1 MPLASVPAQNAS
13 LDNDY
18 GTTRGPN
25 APDAH
30 ELALFNGDPLNG
42 GTELT
47 GSGYARADVL
57 PADWIAAD
65 DGAKSATVTF
75 DDPTAEWLTATHWL
89 LIDAADSTTF
99 WESAGFDEALEVTAA
114 GDGPQV
120 TVTVFYPF

>member
-1 MPLASVPAQNAS
+1 MPLASVAAQNAS

-25 APDAH
+25 APGAH
-30 ELALFNGDPLNG
+30 ELALFNGDPVNG

-47 GSGYARADVL
+47 GFGYARASVL

-75 DDPTAEWLTATHWL
+75 AAPTAAWLTATHWL

-99 WESAGFDEALEVTAA
+99 WESAAFDEALEVTGA
-114 GDGPQV
+114 GAGPEV